1 MCIRDR
7 STGDFLRTTMG
18 GSSSCEPAG
27 KEERSPELFC
37 RRATP
42 CYHQIHEGIRQIRFR
57 NDAPEWT
64 LLGLQNML
72 NEIDPTTPS
81 MEAFCSQVVPQ
92 LVESGVATVLPEEPW
107 AEVATLVWADR
118 VPQALA
124 QRRNNLNSLVPEEL
138 HDRLH
143 GVTSEPG
150 LLRFDI
156 FPRAWQHHR
165 SPAIIVLLGCECEE
179 SPLAAMRGSTDL
191 WEMIF
196 SYIPLRVQLNWDL
209 NTTHDALQTRFTLLI
224 SSFTEYIEVTQVRRH
239 PLVSSQAMGEGLSL
253 IHISEPTRPY

>member
-1 MCIRDR
+1 
-7 STGDFLRTTMG
+7 
-18 GSSSCEPAG
+18 
-27 KEERSPELFC
+27 
-37 RRATP
+37 
-42 CYHQIHEGIRQIRFR
+42 
-57 NDAPEWT
+57 
-64 LLGLQNML
+64 ML

-239 PLVSSQAMGEGLSL
+239 PLVSSQAMGEGSDCNEWANASTDSTAVEFWSSKHSGGVERLEFERSGDNGL
-253 IHISEPTRPY
+253 GYQVELMDVQLNMWARFRVG